1 MCLILT
7 GKQGGKSKH
16 PCPWCESDSSFSEAA
31 SLSTIGSLH
40 DWYNLFMENGAE
52 WKHSKDYKNVTNPPL
67 ITGED
72 DTLMLDILFL
82 PELHIMTGVT
92 EKILKAMEKLCFSCL
107 QDGDNFLDDFFKR
120 YDIKKTVYRGG
131 MSFEGNQA
139 RKVLKSVDKLER
151 DIQNNLDF
159 GTVLKC
165 LPFTECLRKFDKVID
180 SCFGQEL
187 DDTFEE
193 KIAEFSSSYRSLDI
207 SITTKVH
214 VVETHI
220 VQFLRLKSFVGGLG
234 FFSEQANE
242 SVHHDFKLEWEKVKV
257 SQDNPEYMT
266 KLLNTVVRYAS
277 KHI

>member
-1 MCLILT
+1 M
-7 GKQGGKSKH
+7 
-16 PCPWCESDSSFSEAA
+16 
-31 SLSTIGSLH
+31 
-40 DWYNLFMENGAE
+40 
-52 WKHSKDYKNVTNPPL
+52 
-67 ITGED
+67 
-72 DTLMLDILFL
+72 
-82 PELHIMTGVT
+82 
-92 EKILKAMEKLCFSCL
+92 
-107 QDGDNFLDDFFKR
+107 DDFFKK
-120 YDIKKTVYRGG
+120 YDIRKTVYRGG

-257 SQDNPEYMT
+257 SQDI
-266 KLLNTVVRYAS
+266 LNT
-277 KHI
+277 